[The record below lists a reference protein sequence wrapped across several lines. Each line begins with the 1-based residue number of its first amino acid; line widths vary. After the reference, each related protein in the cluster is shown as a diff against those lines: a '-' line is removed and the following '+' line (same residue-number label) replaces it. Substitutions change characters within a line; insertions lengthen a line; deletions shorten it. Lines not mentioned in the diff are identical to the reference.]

1 MSLRLII
8 YQHNSQFLGKIMKG
22 IVKSFVTISAL
33 SSLVVAPLFLNAG
46 QASAQTQK
54 GTDASY
60 IGAGVAGGVTNG
72 GQVGQDAQFGG
83 NVSGRLKL
91 GPTPFSAR
99 TQILFTDQ
107 TTAIIPQVSVDAP
120 IAKGTNVFLGAGY
133 SFVEA
138 NGKQTPLGDRNGVA
152 LTAGVE
158 SEVAKNFLIYSN
170 ATVGMKTYQNSPAS
184 AVSIQ
189 GGLGY
194 RFR

>member
-1 MSLRLII
+1 MKRLI
-8 YQHNSQFLGKIMKG
+8 
-22 IVKSFVTISAL
+22 KSLATISAL
-33 SSLVVAPLFLNAG
+33 SSLVLCAG
-46 QASAQTQK
+46 QAAAQTK
-54 GTDASY
+54 NGTDASY
-60 IGAGVAGGVTNG
+60 IGAGVAAGVTNG
-72 GQVGQDAQFGG
+72 GQIGQDAQFGG
-83 NVSGRLKL
+83 NLTGRLKL

-99 TQILFTDQ
+99 TQVLFTDQ

-120 IAKGTNVFLGAGY
+120 IAKGTNVFLAGGY

-138 NGKQTPLGDRNGVA
+138 NGKQTPLGDRDGVA

-170 ATVGMKTYQNSPAS
+170 ATVGMKTYQNSGAS

>member
-1 MSLRLII
+1 
-8 YQHNSQFLGKIMKG
+8 MKRF
-22 IVKSFVTISAL
+22 IKSFMTISTL
-33 SSLVVAPLFLNAG
+33 SSLVIAPLFLSAG
-46 QASAQTQK
+46 QASAQQK
-54 GTDASY
+54 NGTDASY

-72 GQVGQDAQFGG
+72 GQIGQDAQFGG
-83 NVSGRLKL
+83 NLTGRLKL

-99 TQILFTDQ
+99 TQVLFTDQ

-120 IAKGTNVFLGAGY
+120 IAKGTNLFLGAGY
-133 SFVEA
+133 SFVETD
-138 NGKQTPLGDRNGVA
+138 GKQTPLGDRNGVA

>member
-1 MSLRLII
+1 MYKANNNLVTNMQRFIKSLA
-8 YQHNSQFLGKIMKG
+8 
-22 IVKSFVTISAL
+22 TISAL
-33 SSLVVAPLFLNAG
+33 SSLLIAPVVLSAG
-46 QASAQTQK
+46 QAAAETKK

-60 IGAGVAGGVTNG
+60 VGAGIAAGVTNG

-83 NVSGRLKL
+83 NLTGRLKL

-120 IAKGTNVFLGAGY
+120 IAKGTNVFVAGGY

-138 NGKQTPLGDRNGVA
+138 NGKQTPLGDRDGVA
-152 LTAGVE
+152 ITAGVE

-170 ATVGMKTYQNSPAS
+170 ATLGLKTYQNSDTS